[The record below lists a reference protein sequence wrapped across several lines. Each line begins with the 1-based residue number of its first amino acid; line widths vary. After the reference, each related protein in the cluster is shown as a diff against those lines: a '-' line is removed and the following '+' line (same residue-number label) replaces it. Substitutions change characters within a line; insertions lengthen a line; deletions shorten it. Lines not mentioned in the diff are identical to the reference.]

1 MSCAVGW
8 NTRNS
13 SCTVNGVGD
22 IPVLKTE
29 RLRLRPWI
37 EADRALFAEM
47 NSDPRV
53 MEHFPSLLSRSVSD
67 ALMDRIVD
75 GWRQG
80 YGLWAVE
87 RRENAGVIGFLGFSQ
102 PRWEAH
108 FTPCIEIGWRLAA
121 SSWNQGLATEAAWA
135 ALSWGRENVAFPRNE
150 VVSFTTSANAP
161 SRRVMEKVGMTHDP
175 ADDFDHPLLPEW
187 VGRRHVLCRL
197 AL

>member
-1 MSCAVGW
+1 
-8 NTRNS
+8 
-13 SCTVNGVGD
+13 VGD

-53 MEHFPSLLSRSVSD
+53 MEHFPSLLSRSESD

-87 RRENAGVIGFLGFSQ
+87 RREDAGFIGFLGFSQ

-187 VGRRHVLCRL
+187 VGRRHVLYRL